1 MNSAVSQS
9 LVNLLLAS
17 GVPSHEE
24 AMELASNLN
33 GGSWTSQVLDSGKVD
48 EQRFLEAIGNYF
60 QVPVISIDAKKIERA
75 TLSLLPS
82 RFVFQHHILPIEM
95 KDKTVVLATYDL
107 FNSVG
112 RQLASQL
119 LKGPAEWVLVPRG
132 QILRAMKT
140 VYGVGAETFD
150 EILKANRSFESS
162 QDIEGATDLNAD
174 DPDASVVK
182 FVNQIIREAILER
195 ATDIHVEPLENDLRI
210 RYRID
215 GILHEVAVPPQLRLL
230 QSAIISRLKVMAH
243 MDIAE
248 RRLPQDGRIN
258 LQAHDQNIDVRVS
271 TIPTVNGESI
281 SLRLL
286 SRDQQQAFGF
296 ERLDLSPGHTRIM
309 KTLLTQPNGII
320 LVTGPTGSGKSTS
333 LYCFLSSINSVQR
346 RIITIEEPV
355 EYRLP
360 GVSQID
366 VKPEI
371 DLTFAKGL
379 RHILRQDPNVV
390 MVGEIRDVETAD
402 ISIRAAMTGH
412 LVFSTLHTNDA
423 VGGITRLLDMD
434 VEPFLLASV
443 VKAFIAQR
451 LVRTSCPHCQEPVD
465 YPREYLA
472 EIGIPAELGTRFQK
486 GAGCDSCRQT
496 GYLGRLAIYEICVVT
511 RAVEEVNHAKTR
523 WWRAEAM
530 RDRGRDGD
538 VASGRLAPSRGGQD
552 DHRRSGAR
560 HADRRSDGGDGSAK
574 RPRRGRRSADG
585 AERSAARTGLRH
597 FLLVIPSRETAR
609 DLAIEYWSHNFS
621 QWVTRIVRVLSPS
634 RCQCQTIPA
643 PDLSIC
649 GFSVWTNSFFFSRRQ
664 PLISFSRAM
673 ACRASLNCS

>member
-1 MNSAVSQS
+1 MSSAASQS
-9 LVNLLLAS
+9 LVNLLLEGGVAS
-17 GVPSHEE
+17 REE
-24 AMELASNLN
+24 ATQLAQNLN
-33 GGSWTSQVLDSGKVD
+33 GGSWTTQVLDSGKVD
-48 EQRFLEAIGNYF
+48 EPKFLSAIGRF
-60 QVPVISIDAKKIERA
+60 FSVPVISIDAKKIERA
-75 TLSLLPS
+75 TLLVLPS
-82 RFVFQHHILPIEM
+82 RFVFQHHILPIEI
-95 KDKTVVLATYDL
+95 KENAVVLATYDL
-107 FNSVG
+107 FNSTG

-119 LKGPAEWVLVPRG
+119 LNKPAEWVLVPRA

-140 VYGVGAETFD
+140 LYGVGAETFD
-150 EILKANRSFESS
+150 EILKTNRSFEAL
-162 QDIEGATDLNAD
+162 QDIETSTDLNAD
-174 DPDASVVK
+174 DPEASVVK
-182 FVNQIIREAILER
+182 FVNQIIREAIHER

-258 LQAHDQNIDVRVS
+258 LESADQKIDVRVS

-286 SRDQQQAFGF
+286 SRTEQHFGF
-296 ERLDLSPGHTRIM
+296 DRLDLSKEQGAIIRR
-309 KTLLTQPNGII
+309 LLAQPNGII
-320 LVTGPTGSGKSTS
+320 LITGPTGCGKSTS

-443 VKAFIAQR
+443 VKAFLAQR
-451 LVRTSCPHCQEPVD
+451 LVRTICPDCVETVE
-465 YPREYLA
+465 YPKEYLE
-472 EIGIPAELGTRFQK
+472 EINFPYEKGMTFLH
-486 GAGCDSCRQT
+486 GAGCENCRQT

-511 RAVEEVNHAKTR
+511 EPLKRLIMQKRDGGELKQCAIAQGMMTLRQDGWRRVAEGKTTIEEVVRVTQTDEVM
-523 WWRAEAM
+523 AETTGFAEPI
-530 RDRGRDGD
+530 
-538 VASGRLAPSRGGQD
+538 VAS
-552 DHRRSGAR
+552 
-560 HADRRSDGGDGSAK
+560 
-574 RPRRGRRSADG
+574 
-585 AERSAARTGLRH
+585 
-597 FLLVIPSRETAR
+597 
-609 DLAIEYWSHNFS
+609 
-621 QWVTRIVRVLSPS
+621 
-634 RCQCQTIPA
+634 
-643 PDLSIC
+643 
-649 GFSVWTNSFFFSRRQ
+649 
-664 PLISFSRAM
+664 
-673 ACRASLNCS
+673 

>member
-1 MNSAVSQS
+1 VNQAISNS
-9 LVNLLLAS
+9 LIDLLLAS
-17 GVPSHEE
+17 GVPSREE
-24 AMELASNLN
+24 AAELSTNLN
-33 GGSWTSQVLDSGKVD
+33 GGSWTTQVLDSGKVD
-48 EQRFLEAIGNYF
+48 EQRFLEAIGNF
-60 QVPVISIDAKKIERA
+60 FRVPVMSIDTKRIERA

-82 RFVFQHHILPIEM
+82 RFVFQHHILPIETRE
-95 KDKTVVLATYDL
+95 KTVVLATYDL

-119 LKGPAEWVLVPRG
+119 LKRPTEWVLVPRA

-150 EILKANRSFESS
+150 EILKTNRSFEGAE
-162 QDIEGATDLNAD
+162 DIEMATDLDAN

-182 FVNQIIREAILER
+182 FVNQIIREAIVER
-195 ATDIHVEPLENDLRI
+195 ATDIHVEPLEGDLRI

-286 SRDQQQAFGF
+286 SRTETQHFGF
-296 ERLDLSPGHTRIM
+296 DRLDMSEKQGQIIRH
-309 KTLLTQPNGII
+309 LLAQPNGII
-320 LVTGPTGSGKSTS
+320 LLTGPTGCGKSTS

-434 VEPFLLASV
+434 VEPFLLSSV

-451 LVRTSCPHCQEPVD
+451 LVRTICPHCVRMYD

-472 EIGIPAELGTRFQK
+472 EIGVPAEMGTQFKR
-486 GAGCDSCRQT
+486 GEGCDSCRQT
-496 GYLGRLAIYEICVVT
+496 GYQGRLAIYEICVVT
-511 RAVEEVNHAKTR
+511 EPLKKLIMQKRDGGELKQCAISNGMETLRQDGWRRVGQGKTTIEEVVRVTQTDEMMAETELQSAPAIM
-523 WWRAEAM
+523 AEA
-530 RDRGRDGD
+530 
-538 VASGRLAPSRGGQD
+538 P
-552 DHRRSGAR
+552 
-560 HADRRSDGGDGSAK
+560 
-574 RPRRGRRSADG
+574 
-585 AERSAARTGLRH
+585 AA
-597 FLLVIPSRETAR
+597 
-609 DLAIEYWSHNFS
+609 
-621 QWVTRIVRVLSPS
+621 VR
-634 RCQCQTIPA
+634 
-643 PDLSIC
+643 
-649 GFSVWTNSFFFSRRQ
+649 
-664 PLISFSRAM
+664 
-673 ACRASLNCS
+673 